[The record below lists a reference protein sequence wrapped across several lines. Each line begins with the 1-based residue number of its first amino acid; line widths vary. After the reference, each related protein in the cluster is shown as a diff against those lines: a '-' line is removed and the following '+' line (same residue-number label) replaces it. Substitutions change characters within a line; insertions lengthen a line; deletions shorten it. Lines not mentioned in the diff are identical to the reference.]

1 MPAPPL
7 THHDI
12 IALAAPFARAGWQ
25 VDLAASQRAERRI
38 AFRALERPAQDDL
51 PALRDS
57 LLLESFGT
65 GTCRLTRTLALH
77 EGGLRASL
85 QVLGPDPATLLAQ
98 LLAVEPRRAFR
109 RGPGHAI
116 AFSYELYPL
125 DGTPPGRGGRG
136 GRALPPAGEI
146 GGEVAGGAAA
156 AAPVPAAEP
165 VLLRGEVR
173 LDAGLTLQL
182 ALSAVRGVAGEL
194 TLIAGANTGPRAAGR
209 PRLPQD
215 VLAVLGWRWAR
226 LIETRDGW
234 RSKLRLRGDLLRR
247 SRDAER
253 ALEQAAQHLA
263 LTLQEPPARFH
274 ERWRTARWGVVLRR
288 ALPLATVLSVIVIA
302 LFLPREEITRNPG
315 LVTLVFQ
322 VPIAL
327 IALSF
332 AVQEL
337 AQFEIPPLPRRSA
350 DESWWPR

>member
-1 MPAPPL
+1 MSAPPL
-7 THHDI
+7 THHEI
-12 IALAAPFARAGWQ
+12 LALAAPFARAGWQ

-38 AFRALERPAQDDL
+38 AFRPLERPAGDAI

-65 GTCRLTRTLALH
+65 GTCRLTRTLAWLD
-77 EGGLRASL
+77 GGLRATL
-85 QVLGPDPATLLAQ
+85 QVLGSEPGVMLAQ
-98 LLAVEPRRAFR
+98 VSAIEPRRAFR
-109 RGPGHAI
+109 RGPGYVI
-116 AFSYELYPL
+116 AYSYELYPHQPVAAKS
-125 DGTPPGRGGRG
+125 GTEAVPG
-136 GRALPPAGEI
+136 
-146 GGEVAGGAAA
+146 
-156 AAPVPAAEP
+156 AAPVAEP

-173 LDAGLTLQL
+173 VDGGLTLQL

-194 TLIAGANTGPRAAGR
+194 TLAPGAGAGVAAGSGVR

-215 VLAVLGWRWAR
+215 LLAVLGWQWAR
-226 LIETRDGW
+226 LIETREGW
-234 RSKLRLRGDLLRR
+234 RSKLRLRGDVLRR
-247 SRDAER
+247 SQAAER
-253 ALEQAAQHLA
+253 ALERAAQHLA

-274 ERWRTARWGVVLRR
+274 DRWRAARWGVVLRR
-288 ALPLATVLSVIVIA
+288 ALPLATVLAVIVIA

-337 AQFEIPPLPRRSA
+337 AQFEIPPLPRRSG
-350 DESWWPR
+350 DDSWWPS

>member
-12 IALAAPFARAGWQ
+12 LALAAPFARAGWQ
-25 VDLAASQRAERRI
+25 VDLAASQRAQRRV
-38 AFRALERPAQDDL
+38 AFRAQERAAAGDL

-65 GTCRLTRTLALH
+65 GTCRLTRTLAPLD
-77 EGGLRASL
+77 GGLRATL

-98 LLAVEPRRAFR
+98 LLAVEAGRAFR
-109 RGPGHAI
+109 RGPGYAI
-116 AFSYELYPL
+116 AFSYELYPPEGAPQVQSPR
-125 DGTPPGRGGRG
+125 DARGS
-136 GRALPPAGEI
+136 PAP
-146 GGEVAGGAAA
+146 ADAAA
-156 AAPVPAAEP
+156 TPVAPPAEP

-173 LDAGLTLQL
+173 LDAGPTLQL

-194 TLIAGANTGPRAAGR
+194 TLEPGARGR
-209 PRLPQD
+209 PRLPHD
-215 VLAVLGWRWAR
+215 LLAVLGWQWAR

-247 SRDAER
+247 SRAAEAALER
-253 ALEQAAQHLA
+253 AARHLA
-263 LTLQEPPARFH
+263 TTLQEPPARFH
-274 ERWRTARWGVVLRR
+274 ERWRAARWGVALRR
-288 ALPLATVLSVIVIA
+288 ALPLLTVLSVIVIA
-302 LFLPREEITRNPG
+302 LFLPREAIKRSPA

-337 AQFEIPPLPRRSA
+337 AQFEIPPLPRRSDA
-350 DESWWPR
+350 GSWWPG

>member
-1 MPAPPL
+1 MSAPPL
-7 THHDI
+7 THHEI
-12 IALAAPFARAGWQ
+12 LALAAPFARAGWQ

-38 AFRALERPAQDDL
+38 AFRPLERPASEAV

-65 GTCRLTRTLALH
+65 GTCRLTRTLAWLD
-77 EGGLRASL
+77 GGLRATL
-85 QVLGPDPATLLAQ
+85 QVLGPDPGAMLAQ
-98 LLAVEPRRAFR
+98 LLTVEPGRAFR
-109 RGPGHAI
+109 RGSGYSI
-116 AFSYELYPL
+116 AYSYELYPH
-125 DGTPPGRGGRG
+125 
-136 GRALPPAGEI
+136 PPAP
-146 GGEVAGGAAA
+146 ATSRTDAAPGAA
-156 AAPVPAAEP
+156 PALGAEP

-173 LDAGLTLQL
+173 VDGGLTLQL

-194 TLIAGANTGPRAAGR
+194 TLVPGAGAGVVAGSGGR

-215 VLAVLGWRWAR
+215 LLAVLGWQWAR
-226 LIETRDGW
+226 LIETREGW
-234 RSKLRLRGDLLRR
+234 RSKLRLRGDVLRR
-247 SRDAER
+247 SQAAER
-253 ALEQAAQHLA
+253 ALERAAQHLA

-274 ERWRTARWGVVLRR
+274 ERWLAARWGVVLRR
-288 ALPLATVLSVIVIA
+288 ALPLATVLAVIVIV

-337 AQFEIPPLPRRSA
+337 AQFEIPPLPRRSG
-350 DESWWPR
+350 DDSWWPG